1 MDVMGLLFSAKG
13 RLGPKGLWTGLLIVL
28 GLQIAM
34 SLTVF
39 VAPLGIMMFVSF
51 ASIIL
56 LWPMACVLAKRF
68 HDAGLSGWLAAAV
81 IVGTG
86 VLSMIVSPLI
96 MTPPTPPTTTD
107 LSEVAAYTRTAAQ
120 QTFLPSTLL
129 NIVICGIVGF
139 AMASLKASPGDNQY
153 GPPPAV

>member
-1 MDVMGLLFSAKG
+1 MDIMGLLFSAKG

-28 GLQIAM
+28 GLQIAV

-39 VAPLGIMMFVSF
+39 VAPFGVLMFVSV

-56 LWPMACVLAKRF
+56 LWPLASVLAKRF
-68 HDAGLSGWLAAAV
+68 HDAGMSGWLAAAV

-86 VLSMIVSPLI
+86 VVAMIISPLI
-96 MTPPTPPTTTD
+96 MTPPEQPATTD

-129 NIVICGIVGF
+129 SIVITGIVGF